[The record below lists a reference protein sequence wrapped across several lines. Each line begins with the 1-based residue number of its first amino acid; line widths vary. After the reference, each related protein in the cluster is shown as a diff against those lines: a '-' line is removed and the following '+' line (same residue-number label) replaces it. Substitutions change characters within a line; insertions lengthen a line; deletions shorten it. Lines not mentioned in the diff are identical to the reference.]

1 MTEKKR
7 QRMSRLE
14 RREQLIGIAR
24 SLFARHGYDAVS
36 IEEIA
41 ASAGVSKPVIY
52 EHFGGKEGLYQVIVD
67 RETQAVGTLL
77 ADSLGPEI
85 SPRYALERAIYGLFN
100 YIDAHPDG
108 FSLLIHQ
115 SPDALDA
122 GNFSTILSDIG
133 DYLTSL
139 LAPYF
144 TQLGLNE
151 DAAPLYAQML
161 AGMVGLTG
169 QQWAMNRE
177 PDKYELAAHVVNLV
191 WNGLHD
197 LEKEPHLGTIN
208 HSQ

>member
-24 SLFARHGYDAVS
+24 ALFAGHGYDAVS

-41 ASAGVSKPVIY
+41 ANAGVSKPVIY

-67 RETQAVGTLL
+67 RETQAVGALL
-77 ADSLGPEI
+77 ADSLGPDI
-85 SPRYALERAIYGLFN
+85 APRAALERAIYGLFD
-100 YIDAHPDG
+100 YIDANPDG

-115 SPDALDA
+115 SPNARDGA
-122 GNFSTILSDIG
+122 GFSTILSDIG

-139 LAPYF
+139 LTPYF
-144 TQLGLNE
+144 TQLGLND

-161 AGMVGLTG
+161 AGLVGLTG
-169 QQWAMNRE
+169 QRWASVRE
-177 PDKYELAAHVVNLV
+177 PGKRELAAHVVNLI
-191 WNGLHD
+191 WNGLHA
-197 LEKEPHLGTIN
+197 LEREPRLGTIE
-208 HSQ
+208 